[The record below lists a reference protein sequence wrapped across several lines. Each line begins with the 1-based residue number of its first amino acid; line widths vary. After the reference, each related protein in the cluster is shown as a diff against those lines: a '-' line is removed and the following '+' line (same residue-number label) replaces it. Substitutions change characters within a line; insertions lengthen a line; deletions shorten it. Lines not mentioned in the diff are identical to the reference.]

1 MMIFFN
7 KFNGIT
13 AVPDS
18 RILEIWQHEN
28 IISISYDIKEYTWLD
43 EEKYVPKPTVID
55 VHLESEENA
64 VNKLKEFYTACKSG
78 KTTFFIG

>member
-13 AVPDS
+13 AVPDT

-64 VNKLKEFYTACKSG
+64 VDILKKFYTACKNNE
-78 KTTFFIG
+78 KTFFIG

>member
-13 AVPDS
+13 AVPDN

-55 VHLESEENA
+55 VHLESEESA
-64 VNKLKEFYTACKSG
+64 VNILKKFYTACKNNE
-78 KTTFFIG
+78 KTFFIG